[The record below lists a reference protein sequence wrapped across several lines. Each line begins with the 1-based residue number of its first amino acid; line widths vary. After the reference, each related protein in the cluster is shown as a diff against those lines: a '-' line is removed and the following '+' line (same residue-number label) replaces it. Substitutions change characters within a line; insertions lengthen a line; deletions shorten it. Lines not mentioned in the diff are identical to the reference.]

1 MKRFFMLL
9 FAMVMIPYVT
19 TLAWTGRIRTY
30 VGESIPTEEF
40 LVGMVAAEIP
50 AEYGIETMKAQ
61 AVLART
67 YVYRIVDPGIG
78 GETRTIREV
87 RIREQTAAPELRDGE
102 NGAGL
107 WTGTLWRKSWT
118 STA

>member
-19 TLAWTGRIRTY
+19 TLAWTGRIRTD

-50 AEYGIETMKAQ
+50 AESAQ
-61 AVLART
+61 EAPA
-67 YVYRIVDPGIG
+67 G
-78 GETRTIREV
+78 GSENTP
-87 RIREQTAAPELRDGE
+87 EQLD
-102 NGAGL
+102 
-107 WTGTLWRKSWT
+107 
-118 STA
+118 

>member
-19 TLAWTGRIRTY
+19 TLAWTGRIRTD

-78 GETRTIREV
+78 G
-87 RIREQTAAPELRDGE
+87 
-102 NGAGL
+102 
-107 WTGTLWRKSWT
+107 
-118 STA
+118 

>member
-19 TLAWTGRIRTY
+19 TLAWTGRIRTD

-78 GETRTIREV
+78 GENTDDPGSADPG
-87 RIREQTAAPELRDGE
+87 TAAPELRDGE

-107 WTGTLWRKSWT
+107 WTGTLWRKSWI

>member
-19 TLAWTGRIRTY
+19 TLAWTGRIRTD

-50 AEYGIETMKAQ
+50 AE
-61 AVLART
+61 
-67 YVYRIVDPGIG
+67 
-78 GETRTIREV
+78 
-87 RIREQTAAPELRDGE
+87 
-102 NGAGL
+102 
-107 WTGTLWRKSWT
+107 
-118 STA
+118 